1 METVLDWYNELEE
14 RLETTTD
21 PISPHDLLIIAYRTN
36 VFINSDEVNKIA
48 HDVSLNFNSGD
59 DFTEEAQKIFWE
71 LEKYLINEFATDEEL
86 KEYNNLNGD
95 LSQDLLIYE
104 IIERNK

>member
-1 METVLDWYNELEE
+1 MKTVLDWYNELEE

-21 PISPHDLLIIAYRTN
+21 PISPHDLLIIAYKTN
-36 VFINSDEVNKIA
+36 EYINSDEVNKIA
-48 HDVSLNFNSGD
+48 HDVCLNFNSGD

-71 LEKYLINEFATDEEL
+71 LEKYIINEVATDEEL

-104 IIERNK
+104 IIERNR